1 MSTTT
6 TRVSIKH
13 NSSVILVIFE
23 PGLDEKG
30 LLQKSLKLFALN
42 KEDYNMFELSITNP
56 KGRIISSNYLRENDM
71 LFYKKSV
78 SQRKLNTHQVQR
90 TKKV

>member
-23 PGLDEKG
+23 PGLEKG
-30 LLQKSLKLFALN
+30 LLQKSLELFALN